1 MQETLKILRE
11 LQGLDQELNEKRQSR
26 QKLAVEQ
33 AEITSEL
40 NRVQEMVDALKE
52 SVAVLEAQRRDLSQ
66 DLVIEEGNI
75 AKAEDRLPTIKTQ
88 REYVAVLKEVDTA
101 KKMNKDIQTKI
112 AVLDAEMES
121 LNSDCQEKEE
131 ELAQIQS
138 QVQERQQQIA
148 EALAESDK
156 ILGEGDGHRDGFL
169 DQIPASLRKRY
180 EMLLDRRAGI
190 AVVEARQETCCG
202 CNMNLPPQLFNR
214 LYTTK
219 EILTCPHC
227 NRMLYL
233 NLSEV

>member
-1 MQETLKILRE
+1 VQETLKILRE
-11 LQGLDQELNEKRQSR
+11 LQGLDQELNEKRQGR
-26 QKLAVEQ
+26 KKLAVEQ

-40 NRVQEMVDALKE
+40 SRVQDMVDVLKANI
-52 SVAVLEAQRRDLSQ
+52 AVLDAQRQDLSQ

-75 AKAEDRLPTIKTQ
+75 TKAEERLPAIKTQ

-101 KKMNKDIQTKI
+101 KKMNKDIQDKI
-112 AVLDAEMES
+112 SALDAEMEN
-121 LNSDCQEKEE
+121 LNTDCQEKED

-138 QVQERQQQIA
+138 EVKDRQKEIA
-148 EALAESDK
+148 AALAKSDK
-156 ILGEGDGHRDGFL
+156 ILGEGDDHRDGYL
-169 DQIPASLRKRY
+169 DKIPASLRKRY
-180 EMLLDRRAGI
+180 EMLLDKRAGV

-227 NRMLYL
+227 NRMIYL
-233 NLSEV
+233 NLSES

>member
-11 LQGLDQELNEKRQSR
+11 LQGLDRELNEKRQSR
-26 QKLAVEQ
+26 QKLAGEQ

-40 NRVQEMVDALKE
+40 SRVQEMVDILQAN
-52 SVAVLEAQRRDLSQ
+52 VAVLDAQRRDLSQ

-75 AKAEDRLPTIKTQ
+75 AKAEGRLPTIKTQ

-101 KKMNKDIQTKI
+101 KKMNKDIQDKI
-112 AVLDAEMES
+112 AALDAQMES
-121 LNSDCQEKEE
+121 LNNESQEKEE

-138 QVQERQQQIA
+138 QVQERQKEIA
-148 EALAESDK
+148 TALAEADK
-156 ILGEGDGHRDGFL
+156 LLGEGDGRRDGFL
-169 DQIPASLRKRY
+169 DQVPTALRKRY
-180 EMLLDRRAGI
+180 EMLLDKRAGV

-214 LYTTK
+214 LYTST

-233 NLSEV
+233 NQD

>member
-11 LQGLDQELNEKRQSR
+11 LQGLDQELNEKRQGR
-26 QKLAVEQ
+26 KKLTVEQ

-40 NRVQEMVDALKE
+40 SRVQDMVDVLKAN
-52 SVAVLEAQRRDLSQ
+52 VAVLDAQRRDLSQ

-75 AKAEDRLPTIKTQ
+75 TKAEERLPAIKTQ

-101 KKMNKDIQTKI
+101 KKMNKDIQDKVS
-112 AVLDAEMES
+112 VLDAEMEN
-121 LNSDCQEKEE
+121 LNTDCQEKED

-138 QVQERQQQIA
+138 QVKDRQKEIA
-148 EALAESDK
+148 AALAKSDK
-156 ILGEGDGHRDGFL
+156 ILGEGDGHRDGYL
-169 DQIPASLRKRY
+169 DKIPASLRKRY
-180 EMLLDRRAGI
+180 EMLLDKRAGV

-227 NRMLYL
+227 NRMIYL
-233 NLSEV
+233 NLSES

>member
-1 MQETLKILRE
+1 VQETLKILRE
-11 LQGLDQELNEKRQSR
+11 LQGLDRELNEKRQSR
-26 QKLAVEQ
+26 QKLAGEQ

-40 NRVQEMVDALKE
+40 SRVQEMVDILQAN
-52 SVAVLEAQRRDLSQ
+52 VAVLDAQRRDLSQ

-75 AKAEDRLPTIKTQ
+75 AKAEGRLPTIKTQ

-101 KKMNKDIQTKI
+101 KKMNKDIQDKI
-112 AVLDAEMES
+112 TALDAQMES
-121 LNSDCQEKEE
+121 LNNESQEKEE

-138 QVQERQQQIA
+138 QVQERQKEIA
-148 EALAESDK
+148 TALAEADK
-156 ILGEGDGHRDGFL
+156 LLGEGDGRRDGFL
-169 DQIPASLRKRY
+169 DQVPTALRKRY
-180 EMLLDRRAGI
+180 EMLLDKRAGV

-214 LYTTK
+214 LYTST

-233 NLSEV
+233 NQD

>member
-11 LQGLDQELNEKRQSR
+11 LQGLDQELNEKRQGR
-26 QKLAVEQ
+26 KKLTVEQ

-40 NRVQEMVDALKE
+40 SRVQDMVDVLKAN
-52 SVAVLEAQRRDLSQ
+52 VAVLDAQRRDLSQ

-75 AKAEDRLPTIKTQ
+75 TKAEERLPAIKTQ

-101 KKMNKDIQTKI
+101 KKMNKDIQDKI
-112 AVLDAEMES
+112 SVLDAEIEN
-121 LNSDCQEKEE
+121 LNTDCQEKVD

-138 QVQERQQQIA
+138 EVKDRQKEITA
-148 EALAESDK
+148 ALAKSDK
-156 ILGEGDGHRDGFL
+156 ILGEGDGHRDGYL
-169 DQIPASLRKRY
+169 DKIPASLRKRY
-180 EMLLDRRAGI
+180 EMLLDKRAGV

-219 EILTCPHC
+219 EVLTCPHC

-233 NLSEV
+233 NLSES

>member
-1 MQETLKILRE
+1 VQETLKILRE
-11 LQGLDQELNEKRQSR
+11 LQGLDRELNEKRQSR
-26 QKLAVEQ
+26 QKLAGEQ

-40 NRVQEMVDALKE
+40 SRVQEMVDILQAN
-52 SVAVLEAQRRDLSQ
+52 VAVLDAQRRDLSQ

-75 AKAEDRLPTIKTQ
+75 AKAEGRLPTIKTQ

-101 KKMNKDIQTKI
+101 KKMNKDIQDKI
-112 AVLDAEMES
+112 AALDAQMES
-121 LNSDCQEKEE
+121 LNNESQEKEE

-138 QVQERQQQIA
+138 QVQERQKEIA
-148 EALAESDK
+148 TALAEADK
-156 ILGEGDGHRDGFL
+156 LLGEGDGRRDGFL
-169 DQIPASLRKRY
+169 DQVPTALRKRY
-180 EMLLDRRAGI
+180 EMLLDKRAGV

-214 LYTTK
+214 LYTST

-233 NLSEV
+233 NQD